1 MSTET
6 TGVSDSAAQVPAIW
20 REFFADRNIAFVEIA
35 RKSTATPPHIA
46 LLETYLLATTWGAV
60 VLLVSFAIGDFTERW
75 WLGAMAFVVLV
86 ALTALVVKAV
96 RSDSVTRRQIEER
109 TRARE
114 TNDPIGRLLPPFGC
128 SRKEIEDP
136 ASYAGL
142 FTLNPRPALVIDVQA
157 LGIMDPSICAKP
169 LAPRG
174 RIPEPEFVDI
184 GAGFA
189 EFGPRGV
196 PTADLLVGAGWLRDP
211 KGEIWS
217 VDDSVLVIS
226 AVWARVRKK
235 HGHDANV
242 TTVQIRIVKPT
253 AVREINI
260 DAARPFFKW
269 SRSSNR
275 ATVADAA
282 PSSVAEFEMPTV
294 KEPLRLLLS
303 SWTYPEPRTDLARR
317 D

>member
-6 TGVSDSAAQVPAIW
+6 IDASDSAAQVPEMW
-20 REFFADRNIAFVEIA
+20 RELFAGRNVAFVEIA

-46 LLETYLLATTWGAV
+46 LLETYLLAATWGAV
-60 VLLVSFAIGDFTERW
+60 ALLVSFAIGGFTERRHDV
-75 WLGAMAFVVLV
+75 GALAFVVLA
-86 ALTALVVKAV
+86 ALSALVVKAV
-96 RSDSVTRRQIEER
+96 RSDSVTHRQIEER

-174 RIPEPEFVDI
+174 RFPEPEFVDI
-184 GAGFA
+184 DAGFA

-196 PTADLLVGAGWLRDP
+196 PTADLLVGAGWLCDP

-235 HGHDANV
+235 
-242 TTVQIRIVKPT
+242 
-253 AVREINI
+253 
-260 DAARPFFKW
+260 
-269 SRSSNR
+269 
-275 ATVADAA
+275 
-282 PSSVAEFEMPTV
+282 
-294 KEPLRLLLS
+294 
-303 SWTYPEPRTDLARR
+303 
-317 D
+317 